1 MPSKNYSISARKLST
16 VCNKAVFNYSFVVL
30 FALLFSWVQ
39 FSAFANIQRSNSS
52 SGYAVLH
59 ATSTANSVQLTAGFP
74 FESLPL
80 GQEMELLEEDETKNN
95 LDEYWD
101 QVAGKYHSGVL
112 HNYITQPVSA
122 TQLIA
127 SQPALDS
134 LLCSL
139 SFVEEL
145 PGLSHR

>member
-1 MPSKNYSISARKLST
+1 MPIKNYSISARKLST
-16 VCNKAVFNYSFVVL
+16 VCNKAVFHYSFVVL

-39 FSAFANIQRSNSS
+39 FSAFANIQRSNNG

-59 ATSTANSVQLTAGFP
+59 ATSTANSVQLTAGLP

-101 QVAGKYHSGVL
+101 QVAGKYHSGDLFYTTTLRSRFLQLNSSL
-112 HNYITQPVSA
+112 HNRPSIPF
-122 TQLIA
+122 
-127 SQPALDS
+127 
-134 LLCSL
+134 
-139 SFVEEL
+139 FVL
-145 PGLSHR
+145 YHSWKSYLA

>member
-1 MPSKNYSISARKLST
+1 MPIKNYSISARKLST
-16 VCNKAVFNYSFVVL
+16 VCNKAVFHYSFVVL

-59 ATSTANSVQLTAGFP
+59 ATSTANSVQLTAGLP

-101 QVAGKYHSGVL
+101 QVAGKYHSGDLFYTTTLRSRFLQLNSSL
-112 HNYITQPVSA
+112 HNRPSIPF
-122 TQLIA
+122 
-127 SQPALDS
+127 
-134 LLCSL
+134 
-139 SFVEEL
+139 FVL
-145 PGLSHR
+145 YHSWKSYLA

>member
-59 ATSTANSVQLTAGFP
+59 ATSTANSVQLTAGLP

-101 QVAGKYHSGVL
+101 QVAGKYHSGDLFYTTTLRSRFLQLNSSL
-112 HNYITQPVSA
+112 HNRPSIPF
-122 TQLIA
+122 
-127 SQPALDS
+127 
-134 LLCSL
+134 
-139 SFVEEL
+139 FVL
-145 PGLSHR
+145 YHSWKSYLA

>member
-101 QVAGKYHSGVL
+101 QVAGKYHSGDLFYTTTLRSRFLQLNSSL
-112 HNYITQPVSA
+112 HNRPSIPF
-122 TQLIA
+122 
-127 SQPALDS
+127 
-134 LLCSL
+134 
-139 SFVEEL
+139 FVL
-145 PGLSHR
+145 YHSWKSYLA

>member
-1 MPSKNYSISARKLST
+1 MPIKNYSISARKLST
-16 VCNKAVFNYSFVVL
+16 VCNKAVFNYSFVVV

-39 FSAFANIQRSNSS
+39 FSAFANIQRSNNG

-59 ATSTANSVQLTAGFP
+59 ATSTANSVQLTAGLP

-101 QVAGKYHSGVL
+101 QVAGKYHSGDLFYTTTLRSRFLQLNSSL
-112 HNYITQPVSA
+112 HNRPSIPF
-122 TQLIA
+122 
-127 SQPALDS
+127 
-134 LLCSL
+134 
-139 SFVEEL
+139 FVL
-145 PGLSHR
+145 YHSWKSYLA

>member
-1 MPSKNYSISARKLST
+1 MPIKNYSISARKLST
-16 VCNKAVFNYSFVVL
+16 ACNKAVFNYSFVVL

-39 FSAFANIQRSNSS
+39 FSAIANIQRSNSS

-59 ATSTANSVQLTAGFP
+59 ATSTANSVQLTAGLP

-101 QVAGKYHSGVL
+101 QVAGKYHSGDLFYTTTLRSRFLQLNSSLQNRPSIPFFVL
-112 HNYITQPVSA
+112 YHSWKSYLA
-122 TQLIA
+122 
-127 SQPALDS
+127 
-134 LLCSL
+134 
-139 SFVEEL
+139 
-145 PGLSHR
+145 

>member
-1 MPSKNYSISARKLST
+1 MPIKNYSISARKLST

-59 ATSTANSVQLTAGFP
+59 ATSTANSVQLTAGLP

-101 QVAGKYHSGVL
+101 QVAGKYHSGDLFYTTTLRSRFLQLNSSL
-112 HNYITQPVSA
+112 HNRPSIPF
-122 TQLIA
+122 
-127 SQPALDS
+127 
-134 LLCSL
+134 
-139 SFVEEL
+139 FVL
-145 PGLSHR
+145 YHSWKSYLA

>member
-1 MPSKNYSISARKLST
+1 
-16 VCNKAVFNYSFVVL
+16 VVL

-39 FSAFANIQRSNSS
+39 FSAFANIQRSNNG

-101 QVAGKYHSGVL
+101 QVAGKYHSGDLFYTTTLRSRFLQLNSSL
-112 HNYITQPVSA
+112 HNRPSIPF
-122 TQLIA
+122 
-127 SQPALDS
+127 
-134 LLCSL
+134 
-139 SFVEEL
+139 FVL
-145 PGLSHR
+145 YHSWKSYLA

>member
-1 MPSKNYSISARKLST
+1 MPIKNYSISARKLST

-101 QVAGKYHSGVL
+101 QVAGKYHSGDLFYTTTLRSRFLQLNSSL
-112 HNYITQPVSA
+112 HNRPSIPF
-122 TQLIA
+122 
-127 SQPALDS
+127 
-134 LLCSL
+134 
-139 SFVEEL
+139 FVL
-145 PGLSHR
+145 YHSWKSYLA

>member
-1 MPSKNYSISARKLST
+1 MPIKNYSISARKLST

-39 FSAFANIQRSNSS
+39 FSAFANIQRSNNG

-59 ATSTANSVQLTAGFP
+59 ATSTANSVQLTAGLP

-101 QVAGKYHSGVL
+101 QVAGKYHSGDLFYTTTLRSRFLQLNSSL
-112 HNYITQPVSA
+112 HNRPSIPF
-122 TQLIA
+122 
-127 SQPALDS
+127 
-134 LLCSL
+134 
-139 SFVEEL
+139 FVL
-145 PGLSHR
+145 YHSWKSYLA

>member
-1 MPSKNYSISARKLST
+1 MPIKNYSISARKLST
-16 VCNKAVFNYSFVVL
+16 VCNKAVFNYSFVVV

-59 ATSTANSVQLTAGFP
+59 ATSTANSVQLTAGLP

-101 QVAGKYHSGVL
+101 QVAGKYHSGDLFYTTTLRSRFLQLNSSL
-112 HNYITQPVSA
+112 HNRPSIPF
-122 TQLIA
+122 
-127 SQPALDS
+127 
-134 LLCSL
+134 
-139 SFVEEL
+139 FVL
-145 PGLSHR
+145 YHSWKSYLA